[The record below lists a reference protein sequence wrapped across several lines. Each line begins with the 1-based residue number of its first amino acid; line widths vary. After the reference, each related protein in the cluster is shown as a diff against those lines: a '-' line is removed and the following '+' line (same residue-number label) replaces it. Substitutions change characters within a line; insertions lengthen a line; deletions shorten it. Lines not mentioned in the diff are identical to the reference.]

1 MEFTLFCLT
10 WLLHN
15 YTLIR
20 LHWVF
25 NADYLHARFS
35 ALVLILPIQVNC
47 CKSSKIFLNLIF
59 YLCTWIFSS
68 NCDVFI
74 SALTIQKYPRIST
87 WYMLCLFQIQRLYWL
102 TFLLAVVTHNHLQ
115 NWNCLHLPC
124 LIALCQFSQLTQQ
137 RHFIDELKTSRPSL
151 KHESG
156 IWIRKLW
163 PINIVGG
170 RGGPLWN
177 IMPKDYFCYHI
188 TIVHRGLSLI

>member
-1 MEFTLFCLT
+1 MIDPYQIVESKWEITKGCFESYIAWMEFTLFCLT

-35 ALVLILPIQVNC
+35 ALILILPIQVNC
-47 CKSSKIFLNLIF
+47 CKSSKIFLNLIS

-68 NCDVFI
+68 NCDVFN

-87 WYMLCLFQIQRLYWL
+87 WCMLCLFQIQRLYWL
-102 TFLLAVVTHNHLQ
+102 TFLLAVVTHKQ

-124 LIALCQFSQLTQQ
+124 LIALCQFSQLTEQ
-137 RHFIDELKTSRPSL
+137 RHFIDEIKTSRPSL
-151 KHESG
+151 
-156 IWIRKLW
+156 
-163 PINIVGG
+163 
-170 RGGPLWN
+170 
-177 IMPKDYFCYHI
+177 FC
-188 TIVHRGLSLI
+188 HRSTSLAYE

>member
-87 WYMLCLFQIQRLYWL
+87 WCMLCLFQIQRLYLL

-151 KHESG
+151 
-156 IWIRKLW
+156 
-163 PINIVGG
+163 
-170 RGGPLWN
+170 
-177 IMPKDYFCYHI
+177 FC
-188 TIVHRGLSLI
+188 HRSTSLAYE